1 MMLMGLPNRKAGI
14 VELYDLASIWAVVM
28 YRSDEMGGNEVD
40 RMIIYMLDTGCQLSP
55 GGRG

>member
-1 MMLMGLPNRKAGI
+1 MMLMGPPNRIGGI
-14 VELYDLASIWAVVM
+14 VGLYDLASIWAVVM

-40 RMIIYMLDTGCQLSP
+40 RTIVYMLDTGCQWSP